1 MRKLRAALTAAMI
14 LMPGVVAS
22 NVYAQTNIPS
32 INSADSVTNSPQQ
45 TISGTYLPQIFAG
58 KYSFVRILDTAG
70 GAVYSLGDLNPD
82 KSGHWSVDVTL
93 GGMTLAP
100 KPGEGFVPGVE
111 GVHSIVAA
119 AIDPSGNILG
129 RSAPV
134 LYTLVR
140 IPPVLTFSPVA
151 AETNNPTI
159 SVSGTI
165 NVVALRLPISIFDNG
180 RSLKQVSAASNGRW
194 SASITLS
201 GDGAH
206 SLSAAATD
214 VAGNRGES
222 PTVVTVLNT
231 TRPTLAITGAG
242 LTAPGV
248 FLLSGTIDVIDI
260 SRPVEIFDGAR
271 HIATVL
277 TENVTNDGAWIVS
290 VVLGPGAHSLTAR
303 AKNAAGTGISASV
316 SMQGAG
322 TP

>member
-1 MRKLRAALTAAMI
+1 M
-14 LMPGVVAS
+14 
-22 NVYAQTNIPS
+22 
-32 INSADSVTNSPQQ
+32 
-45 TISGTYLPQIFAG
+45 
-58 KYSFVRILDTAG
+58 
-70 GAVYSLGDLNPD
+70 
-82 KSGHWSVDVTL
+82 
-93 GGMTLAP
+93 
-100 KPGEGFVPGVE
+100 
-111 GVHSIVAA
+111 
-119 AIDPSGNILG
+119 
-129 RSAPV
+129 
-134 LYTLVR
+134 
-140 IPPVLTFSPVA
+140 A

-180 RSLKQVSAASNGRW
+180 ISLKQVSAASNGRW

-231 TRPTLAITGAG
+231 TRPTLAITGAAREP
-242 LTAPGV
+242 TAPGV
-248 FLLSGTIDVIDI
+248 IVLSGTIDVIDI

-271 HIATVL
+271 HIATV
-277 TENVTNDGAWIVS
+277 EKVTNDGAWIVY